1 VKTIAD
7 KWNLT
12 SSNAVELLE
21 QQFYKENDYDPKN
34 DYFHFHHLYKS
45 GGTSLSGVIDRTVG
59 LPKVGR
65 HYEGVLQAPMNLET
79 LTMRRPWQQLN
90 N

>member
-1 VKTIAD
+1 MKTIAD

-65 HYEGVLQAPMNLET
+65 HYEGVLPGFYESGNFDHEEALAAIK
-79 LTMRRPWQQLN
+79 
-90 N
+90 